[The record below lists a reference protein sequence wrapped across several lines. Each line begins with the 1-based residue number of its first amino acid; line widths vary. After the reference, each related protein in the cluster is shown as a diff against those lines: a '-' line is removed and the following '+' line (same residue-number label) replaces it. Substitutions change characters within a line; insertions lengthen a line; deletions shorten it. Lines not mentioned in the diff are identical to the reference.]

1 MKMAMKMSGLT
12 EKQSIELCDNV
23 GKLLVTELEAD
34 ATKNKVKKMVSEYV
48 KKNKI
53 DENPADLSNKLNY
66 SVKVSL
72 KK

>member
-1 MKMAMKMSGLT
+1 MKTMGLN

-23 GKLLVTELEAD
+23 GKMLVTELETD
-34 ATKNKVKKMVSEYV
+34 AVKNKEKKLVSDYV

-53 DENPADLSNKLNY
+53 DEDPAALSNKLNY

>member
-1 MKMAMKMSGLT
+1 MKAAGLT

-23 GKLLVTELEAD
+23 GKMLVTELEAD
-34 ATKNKVKKMVSEYV
+34 VVKNRVKKLVLDYV

-53 DENPADLSNKLNY
+53 DDDPADLSNKLTY

>member
-1 MKMAMKMSGLT
+1 MKAAGLT
-12 EKQSIELCDNV
+12 EKQSIELCDSV
-23 GKLLVTELEAD
+23 GKMLVTELEAD
-34 ATKNKVKKMVSEYV
+34 VVKNKVKKLVSDYV

-53 DENPADLSNKLNY
+53 DDDPADLSSKLTY

>member
-1 MKMAMKMSGLT
+1 MKMASLT

-23 GKLLVTELEAD
+23 GKMLLTELEAD
-34 ATKNKVKKMVSEYV
+34 AAKNKVKKLVSEYI

-53 DENPADLSNKLNY
+53 DEDPADISNKLNY